1 MTRFRR
7 SHMLLGILAVSY
19 DDCHCS
25 CLRVAILCEVSVFL
39 LFFALTIF
47 AAYEKNARILD
58 PTSPI
63 AQHFAPAKWYLPV
76 HAFFG
81 VIAMAVAAFQFSNR
95 LRARYIRLHRVLGY
109 VYVTSVSISAP
120 FAVVVAMKIPKSF
133 SLVAAN
139 CMQSFGWVVSTAIAF
154 YCVRSGNIALH
165 RRWMI
170 RSYPFAMV
178 FTVARTVRVVVPGT
192 WLGPTGGEAVLW
204 IASALA
210 AFLPSIFL
218 DSAYDLPAY
227 FGESGSCC
235 ASDQRLPCLT
245 VEIRRLHSLTP
256 RTTPPFPSRPAV
268 NCFVTMEDGLFSPTS
283 YPPPV

>member
-1 MTRFRR
+1 MATATAPAVTSR
-7 SHMLLGILAVSY
+7 SHAKLM
-19 DDCHCS
+19 
-25 CLRVAILCEVSVFL
+25 FFF

-58 PTSPI
+58 ATSPI
-63 AQHFAPAKWYLPV
+63 AQHFAPATWYLPV

-81 VIAMAVAAFQFSNR
+81 AIAMAVAAFQFSNR

-109 VYVTSVSISAP
+109 VYVTSVFISAP

-139 CMQSFGWVVSTAIAF
+139 CVQSFGWVVSTAIAF

-178 FTVARTVRVVVPGT
+178 FTVARTVRVVVPAA
-192 WLGPTGGEAVLW
+192 WLGPTGGEGVLW

-218 DSAYDLPAY
+218 DWPAIFQRTSARVATAVRAT
-227 FGESGSCC
+227 SGYR
-235 ASDQRLPCLT
+235 A
-245 VEIRRLHSLTP
+245 
-256 RTTPPFPSRPAV
+256 
-268 NCFVTMEDGLFSPTS
+268 
-283 YPPPV
+283 

>member
-1 MTRFRR
+1 MATATAPTVTSR
-7 SHMLLGILAVSY
+7 SQTKLVF
-19 DDCHCS
+19 
-25 CLRVAILCEVSVFL
+25 FL

-47 AAYEKNARILD
+47 VAYEKNARILD

-63 AQHFAPAKWYLPV
+63 AKHFAPATWFLPV

-81 VIAMAVAAFQFSNR
+81 ILAMLVAAFQFSNR
-95 LRARYIRLHRVLGY
+95 LRARYLGMHRALGY
-109 VYVTSVSISAP
+109 VYVTSVFISAP

-139 CMQSFGWVVSTAIAF
+139 CMQSFGWLVTTCIAL
-154 YCVRSGNIALH
+154 YYVRSGNIALH

-178 FTVARTVRVVVPGT
+178 LTVARTVRVVVPGS

-204 IASALA
+204 LASAMA

-218 DSAYDLPAY
+218 DWPAIFSRTSARVAT
-227 FGESGSCC
+227 
-235 ASDQRLPCLT
+235 AARVT
-245 VEIRRLHSLTP
+245 
-256 RTTPPFPSRPAV
+256 SRSRA
-268 NCFVTMEDGLFSPTS
+268 
-283 YPPPV
+283 